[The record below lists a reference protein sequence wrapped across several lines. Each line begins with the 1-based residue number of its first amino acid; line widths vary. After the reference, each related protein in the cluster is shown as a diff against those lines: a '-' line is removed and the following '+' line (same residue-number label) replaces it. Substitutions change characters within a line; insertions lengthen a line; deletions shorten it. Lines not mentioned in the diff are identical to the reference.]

1 MGGQKNMKKI
11 LRKTWLIGIVILFV
25 AASVLPT
32 ISANVSKADD
42 IKTQPQPLTA
52 FWEENFDSYDL
63 GSSMHEQGGW
73 KGWGNDPTWT
83 AYVTD
88 VQARSSPHSVD
99 ISADADLV
107 HEYAGVTSGQWVYT
121 AWQYVPGDLLGQSYF
136 ILLSEYTDEGSTN
149 VWTVQLRFDSDLGI
163 VESEF
168 DAVNLPLITDEWVEI
183 RIEIDLDGDLMD
195 IYYDDDLLISKPYSA
210 TVQNTGGGPLV
221 IAAVDLFANLAT
233 PVYYDDMSLEGVATQ
248 PDLDCTGDLDWVDIT
263 PGDTVTGSFTVE
275 NIGAEGSELNWEVSE
290 TPDWGTWTFTP
301 ASGTGLTPEDGAVTI
316 DVEVVAPED
325 PETEFTG
332 SVKIVNVDNTADY
345 CTIDASLVTPVS
357 YDMPF
362 LQWFMNRHPIIA
374 GLLGF

>member
-1 MGGQKNMKKI
+1 MKKI
-11 LRKTWLIGIVILFV
+11 LRKTWLIAIVILFV